1 MEKLKHIRPSKEYEK
16 QAIEFI
22 KEFYEHNSEI
32 HGVGGLNRFL
42 DNYEE
47 WLIKLQED
55 RNRIPSEE
63 KVPAETFFLV
73 RENDN
78 KIVGMI
84 NIRLALNEKLKKF
97 GGNIGY
103 CIRPK
108 ERQKGY
114 NKINLYLGLKICQEH
129 EIKDAMLTCYK
140 DNIASSKT
148 MKALGGILIDE
159 WNEETKDNKR
169 MQKYLINIDDSIKK
183 YKSIYENLIEKT
195 SVKRNR

>member
-1 MEKLKHIRPSKEYEK
+1 MEKLKHVRPSKEHKK

-22 KEFYEHNSEI
+22 QEFYEYNSEI
-32 HGVGGLNRFL
+32 NGVGGLNRFL
-42 DNYEE
+42 YNYEN

-55 RNRIPSEE
+55 RYRIPNEQ

-84 NIRLALNEKLKKF
+84 NIRLSLNEKLRKF

-114 NKINLYLGLKICQEH
+114 NKINLYLGLLCCQKH
-129 EIKDAMLTCYK
+129 GIKEVLMDCDK
-140 DNIASSKT
+140 NNIASAKT
-148 MKALGGILIDE
+148 MKSLGGKLIREYYDE
-159 WNEETKDNKR
+159 ENVKCIVQDYIIDVDEAIKNNKSKYEEFISK
-169 MQKYLINIDDSIKK
+169 
-183 YKSIYENLIEKT
+183 
-195 SVKRNR
+195 